1 VPQHKSAV
9 CSILFVVSSCGG
21 GSGPTTGPESAPFEP
36 IVNVTARGFEPPN
49 VVVAVGGRV
58 RFQNFDDRPHVIA
71 SNPIETHTDCPPIN
85 EVGLLVPGQ
94 VKHTG
99 QFPEPTTCTYH
110 DELSEGRQLLTGSI
124 TIR

>member
-1 VPQHKSAV
+1 MLQQRAAA
-9 CSILFVVSSCGG
+9 CSILLLVTSCGG
-21 GSGPTTGPESAPFEP
+21 GNGPATGPESAPSEP

-58 RFQNFDDRPHVIA
+58 RFQNFDDRTHSIA
-71 SNPIETHTDCPPIN
+71 SNPVDTHADCPAIN

-94 VKHTG
+94 VKATA
-99 QFPEPTTCTYH
+99 PLREARTCRYH
-110 DELSEGRQLLTGSI
+110 DELSEATQLLTGSI